1 VERSALTRVTA
12 IPPRLIGRHLSCVDE
27 TTVRYYIVPM
37 NVEVRATGL
46 RAMRDRHK
54 LTQRELARRLGVTQN
69 YIPALEAGTRNPGP
83 KLRQQLMQLFQCD
96 FEDLFQ
102 VVMINPVDHHET
114 LLKPV
119 EEPRSA

>member
-1 VERSALTRVTA
+1 
-12 IPPRLIGRHLSCVDE
+12 
-27 TTVRYYIVPM
+27 M

-83 KLRQQLMQLFQCD
+83 KLRQALMQLFQCD
-96 FEDLFQ
+96 FEDVFE
-102 VVMINPVDHHET
+102 VVMINPADKSVQV
-114 LLKPV
+114 LKPV
-119 EEPRSA
+119 EKGRAKAV

>member
-1 VERSALTRVTA
+1 M
-12 IPPRLIGRHLSCVDE
+12 LS
-27 TTVRYYIVPM
+27 TI

>member
-1 VERSALTRVTA
+1 
-12 IPPRLIGRHLSCVDE
+12 
-27 TTVRYYIVPM
+27 M

-83 KLRQQLMQLFQCD
+83 QLRQQLMELFQCD

-114 LLKPV
+114 LMRPV
-119 EEPRSA
+119 EESQSA

>member
-1 VERSALTRVTA
+1 
-12 IPPRLIGRHLSCVDE
+12 
-27 TTVRYYIVPM
+27 M

-54 LTQRELARRLGVTQN
+54 LTQRELARRLNVTQN

-83 KLRQQLMQLFQCD
+83 KLRVSMMKLFQCD

-102 VVMINPVDHHET
+102 VVMVNPANKHEQV
-114 LLKPV
+114 LRP
-119 EEPRSA
+119 EPPGERAPPAQPPDEQAPPPRRPADDG